1 MAGEVKNLLIG
12 FTIFGLFVTLLT
24 TVIYNMGLN
33 YGVDSVSMEQVTGGA
48 LDMEDYEEELE
59 DIDDTSQNYRQRF
72 ESGTIN
78 DVDDADGIFSI
89 LGDVWGII
97 TTPVRILSTVGQN
110 LLGIP
115 ASVINTILAI
125 INILIILGVWSVL
138 RSGS

>member
-12 FTIFGLFVTLLT
+12 FAIFGLFVTLIIT
-24 TVIYNMGLN
+24 AVYQMGIT
-33 YGVDSVSMEQVTGGA
+33 YEMDAVSMEQVTGGA
-48 LDMEDYEEELE
+48 VDMDDYEAELE
-59 DIDDTSQNYRQRF
+59 DIDTDSQNYRERF
-72 ESGTIN
+72 ESGTN

-97 TTPVRILSTVGQN
+97 TTPVRILSTIGEN

-115 ASVINTILAI
+115 SMVTNTLLAI
-125 INILIILGVWSVL
+125 INISIILGVWSVL